1 MEWPREDFSTLAHSL
16 DEIER
21 LLETLSELIEA

>member
-1 MEWPREDFSTLAHSL
+1 MLREVSHLMKETADASLL

-21 LLETLSELIEA
+21 LLE